1 MENTAEGMDDEGEE
15 EEESQEEE
23 ADDKTGANVE
33 KARD

>member
-23 ADDKTGANVE
+23 ADDKTGANAE
-33 KARD
+33 KATD

>member
-1 MENTAEGMDDEGEE
+1 MENIAEGMDDEGEE

-23 ADDKTGANVE
+23 ADDKTGASVE